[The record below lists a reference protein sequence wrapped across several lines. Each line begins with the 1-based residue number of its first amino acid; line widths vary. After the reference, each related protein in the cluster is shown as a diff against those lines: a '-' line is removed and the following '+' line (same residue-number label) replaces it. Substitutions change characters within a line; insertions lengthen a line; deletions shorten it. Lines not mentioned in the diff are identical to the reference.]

1 MGFLCQND
9 AIYVKNIDF
18 AISGTR
24 WAALALQ
31 DEALSVDGVL
41 TTQFALP
48 SLGTCIAYQV
58 VLCLPNWHHSWARDS
73 KGDFVKR
80 IGGSRVLEAI
90 ILTRRDN
97 GKFTL
102 PGGFVLAGEAPSVT
116 ARRKLTEEA
125 LGSKI
130 VSNVIQLMEHTSLH

>member
-1 MGFLCQND
+1 M
-9 AIYVKNIDF
+9 
-18 AISGTR
+18 
-24 WAALALQ
+24 
-31 DEALSVDGVL
+31 
-41 TTQFALP
+41 
-48 SLGTCIAYQV
+48 
-58 VLCLPNWHHSWARDS
+58 
-73 KGDFVKR
+73 KR

-125 LGSKI
+125 FGIKI
-130 VSNVIQLMEHTSLH
+130 VRHSAELLSIDIVIIF